1 MSRSADMNDQVDH
14 LLVVDDSP
22 EDGEFPID
30 IFFHAGYQ
38 VHQADSGHSALDAI
52 AQVKPDLILLK
63 TKLPDLDG
71 FQVCRRLKSDPQSQ
85 PIPVIFFSTK
95 DNTLNKMKVYEAGGA
110 DHLTP
115 PFEAAELLAKV
126 EVHLT
131 PRRLEARMEALKKQ
145 HTDEWEKAHLDFEKQ
160 IAEYR
165 RTEEQL
171 HQTNQ
176 IQSLILNNNLMG
188 IGLVRNRIFEWVNPR
203 LPEMLG
209 LPLDQ
214 VQGAPTRI
222 IYQSDREYE
231 EMERRAGQALS
242 RGEWFEFEIA
252 MSRPD
257 GTTIMGRVIGKAL
270 NPSLPQEG
278 SIWIFEDITKRN
290 QAEEAFRESEQV
302 LSDIIEF
309 LPDATFVID
318 LNGKVIAWNRAIED
332 MTGVPKEDIL
342 GKGNYAYA
350 VPFYGQARPILIDL
364 VFVPDEEITEKYDF
378 VEKRGN
384 QLWAEAFSQGLF
396 HGKGAFLSGIAA
408 PLFDSHGK
416 VIGAIESIRNI
427 TERHQA
433 QEALKESEERHRQI
447 FENAGTAIIFIE
459 EDSLITLANKEFEEL
474 SGYSKFEL
482 EGKKKWAEFIATP
495 ADAEKMEKYHR
506 LRRTDPQAAP
516 KNYEFQFMNR
526 NGEIKDIAVTVTVIP
541 GTKQRLAGLLDIT
554 ERKKTERKL
563 EESEERYRA
572 FFQLS
577 RDAILTLEPPSWKF
591 TAANPSAIEMFGA
604 RDEADFISRTA
615 WDYSPPTQPDGRP
628 SEDKAREM
636 IQQAMETGGHFFE
649 WTHQRVSGEPFPATV
664 LLTRT
669 EVGGQVFLQGT
680 IRDVTEQKLAEEE
693 RVRLMTQLA
702 QAQKMDAI
710 GNLAGGVAH
719 DFNNLLLVILNC
731 TDFVLECLPPGDPLR
746 IDLVEVKKASER
758 ASTLTRQLL
767 AFGHR
772 QVLQPTLLNL
782 NLIVRGVEKMLRRII
797 REDIDLSVV
806 LAPDLGATLADPGQ
820 IEQVIMN
827 LAVNA
832 RDAMPEG
839 GTLTIA
845 TANAD
850 LDEGYAA
857 KHLPTRPGP
866 YVRLAVTDT
875 GCGMDE
881 TARARCF
888 EPFFTTKEI
897 GKGTGLGLATVY
909 GIVKQSEGFIWV
921 HSAPGRG
928 STFEVFLP
936 RSFDATVPDTLFEP
950 EAAATRGTATILVVE
965 DEGVTR
971 NLVRRIL
978 EKAGFSVLTAA
989 DGAEA
994 LWVCEQRP
1002 GAIDLVLTDIVM
1014 PKMGGKALVDRL
1026 ASIRPEIKTLFMS
1039 GYADKAVIDHGF
1051 DAGSAFIPKPFTSE
1065 ALVRKVREVLET
1077 KPGR

>member
-1 MSRSADMNDQVDH
+1 MSRSADMNDQADH

-38 VHQADSGHSALDAI
+38 VHQADSGHSALYAI

-71 FQVCRRLKSDPQSQ
+71 FQVCRRLKSDPQSR

-95 DNTLNKMKVYEAGGA
+95 NNTLNKMKVYEAGGA

-222 IYQSDREYE
+222 IYQSDQEYE

-242 RGEWFEFEIA
+242 RGEWSEFEIA
-252 MSRPD
+252 LSRPD
-257 GTTIMGRVIGKAL
+257 GTTIMGRAIGKAL

-364 VFVPDEEITEKYDF
+364 VFVSDEEITKKYDF
-378 VEKRGN
+378 VEKRGS

-396 HGKGAFLSGIAA
+396 HRKGAFLSGIAA

-427 TERHQA
+427 TE
-433 QEALKESEERHRQI
+433 
-447 FENAGTAIIFIE
+447 
-459 EDSLITLANKEFEEL
+459 
-474 SGYSKFEL
+474 
-482 EGKKKWAEFIATP
+482 KKKTA
-495 ADAEKMEKYHR
+495 K
-506 LRRTDPQAAP
+506 
-516 KNYEFQFMNR
+516 
-526 NGEIKDIAVTVTVIP
+526 
-541 GTKQRLAGLLDIT
+541 
-554 ERKKTERKL
+554 KL

-572 FFQLS
+572 LFQLS

-591 TAANPSAIEMFGA
+591 TSANPAAIEMFRA
-604 RDEADFISRTA
+604 RNEAAFLSKTA
-615 WDYSPPTQPDGRP
+615 WEYSPPNQPDGRP
-628 SEDKAREM
+628 SEERAREM
-636 IQQAMETGGHFFE
+636 IQRAMDSGGHFFE
-649 WTHQRVSGEPFPATV
+649 WTHQRLSGELFPASV
-664 LLTRT
+664 LLTRI
-669 EVGGQVFLQGT
+669 EVGGQSFLQGT
-680 IRDVTEQKLAEEE
+680 IRDVTAQKQAEEE

-719 DFNNLLLVILNC
+719 DFNNLLLVIMNC
-731 TDFVLECLPPGDPLR
+731 TDFVLESLPPGDPLR
-746 IDLVEVKKASER
+746 IDLDEVKKASER
-758 ASTLTRQLL
+758 ASALTRQLL

-782 NLIVRGVEKMLRRII
+782 NHIVKGVEKMLRRIL
-797 REDIDLSVV
+797 REDIDLSIE
-806 LAPDLGATLADPGQ
+806 LAPDVGTTLADPGQ

-866 YVRLAVTDT
+866 YVRLTVTDT

-921 HSAPGRG
+921 HSEPGRG
-928 STFEVFLP
+928 STFEVLLP
-936 RSFDATVPDTLFEP
+936 RSCGATVPDTLFEP
-950 EAAATRGTATILVVE
+950 EAAATCGTATILVVE

-1039 GYADKAVIDHGF
+1039 GYADKAIIDHGF
-1051 DAGSAFIPKPFTSE
+1051 DAGWAFIPKPFTSE